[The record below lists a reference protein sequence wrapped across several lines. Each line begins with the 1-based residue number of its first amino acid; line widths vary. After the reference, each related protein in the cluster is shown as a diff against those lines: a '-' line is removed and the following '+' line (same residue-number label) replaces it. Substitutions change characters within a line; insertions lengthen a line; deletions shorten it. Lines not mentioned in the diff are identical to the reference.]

1 MWFFSPV
8 LSQLGLNV
16 PSTSSDLKLEMVGG
30 FSWKEIQ
37 GLHWTYFT
45 SLRGAEKTLF
55 PETSGKSIY
64 AVSMAGQDLLDKSD
78 VTVKTLCIPR
88 TFSDLDT
95 KTLDPWKD
103 HPYDYVLIFL
113 NVKFPLLSTMIC
125 QFLSPHF
132 CSLSMAK
139 KGRNTSDTTT
149 LIKAPDDQQELHK
162 YIWHLEHFFIH
173 C

>member
-1 MWFFSPV
+1 MCFSSPV

-64 AVSMAGQDLLDKSD
+64 AVPMAGQDLLDKSD

-103 HPYDYVLIFL
+103 HPYDYVLIFFECKISSTL
-113 NVKFPLLSTMIC
+113 NHDLSIPFTSLLLT
-125 QFLSPHF
+125 QHG
-132 CSLSMAK
+132 K
-139 KGRNTSDTTT
+139 EG
-149 LIKAPDDQQELHK
+149 QE
-162 YIWHLEHFFIH
+162 YIRYHHLD
-173 C
+173 